1 VNPNTNVA
9 VVLAAGKG
17 ERLNEFSDRPKP
29 LLPVSGIPLL
39 ERNLRCLR
47 KAGVEE
53 IIVVLGYRG
62 DEIKRALSREPGV
75 RFVENPQ
82 WDRSSGLSLLAARKA
97 VAGRPFFLTMA
108 DHIYSP
114 DMLLGLQAYTPN
126 GHSHLGVDPNVSRVY
141 DSENQIKAK
150 LDGEYV
156 TALGRSVR
164 QGDAVDTRVALL
176 SESIF
181 GALERFSDPRVT
193 DGLRVL
199 AERREL
205 LGHDIGGALWQDIDT
220 PETLRHAEWLLGMYG
235 EDLQA
240 LPCQAAPPR
249 MVSNPERTL
258 AYVEGILNEN
268 APYHYT
274 LFNPGPVVTSARVK
288 SALVHHDVCHRDETF
303 SMLLAELRRKLK
315 RVFGGGP
322 EHEVLLITGSGTSGM
337 EAAISST
344 VPHDKKLL
352 VVANGAFGERFEEIA
367 QLHKMDHV
375 VLRYDW
381 GQQVDP
387 QDVQTLLAADP
398 DIAVVVM
405 CHHETSVGLMNPV
418 REVGRICRAQDR
430 LFIVDAVASLGG
442 EPLDV
447 IEDQIDLCIS
457 SANKCLH
464 AISGVAMACVHK
476 RVWQRIEDVDPRVYY
491 LNLKRYRRYEVGLEQ
506 TPFTPAV
513 SNFYALDAA
522 VDEYL
527 AEDRHEIYRRRN
539 LRIRQEMRSMGF
551 GFFSETGH
559 ESHTILT
566 PAVPEGIPWE
576 DLYHAMRKRGFI
588 IYGCKDAL
596 AGRYFQIANMGELTD
611 EQITCFLGALRM
623 VLADLRRKA
632 RKETSLQPEVELIS
646 NVGAGA
652 VAAPAPLRPHPR

>member
-1 VNPNTNVA
+1 MTPNTNVA

-17 ERLNEFSDRPKP
+17 ERFSGFSEHPKP
-29 LLPVSGIPLL
+29 LLPVAGVPLL
-39 ERNLRCLR
+39 KRNLRCLR
-47 KAGVEE
+47 EAGVEE

-62 DEIKRALSREPGV
+62 DEIRRRLSREPGV
-75 RFVENPQ
+75 RFVENPR
-82 WDRSSGLSLLAARKA
+82 WEKNSGLSLLAAREA

-114 DMLLGLQAYTPN
+114 DMLLGLQAYVPN
-126 GHSHLGVDPNVSRVY
+126 GHTHLGVDPNVSRVY
-141 DSENQIKAK
+141 DSENQIKVK
-150 LDGEYV
+150 LDVEYV

-181 GALERFSDPRVT
+181 GALEQFENPRVT

-235 EDLQA
+235 EDLQS
-240 LPCQAAPPR
+240 LPRQSGPPR
-249 MVSNPERTL
+249 TVSNPERTL

-268 APYHYT
+268 TPYHYT

-303 SMLLAELRRKLK
+303 SVLLAQLRRRLK

-344 VPHDKKLL
+344 VPQDKKLL

-375 VLRYDW
+375 VLRYEW
-381 GQQVDP
+381 GEAVDP

-418 REVGRICRAQDR
+418 REVGRICREQDR

-442 EPLDV
+442 EPIDV

-513 SNFYALDAA
+513 SNIYALDAA

-527 AEDRHEIYRRRN
+527 AEDRQEIYRRRN
-539 LRIRQEMRSMGF
+539 QWIREEMRSMGF
-551 GFFSETGH
+551 SFFTETGR

-566 PAVPEGIPWE
+566 PAVPEGIHWE
-576 DLYHAMRKRGFI
+576 DLYHGMRQRGFI
-588 IYGCKDAL
+588 IYGCKEAL

-623 VLADLRRKA
+623 VLADLRRRA
-632 RKETSLQPEVELIS
+632 HRRGTVSPELELERMTGEAPAAPRLQPR
-646 NVGAGA
+646 A
-652 VAAPAPLRPHPR
+652 R